1 MVLIFLILFMMSMN
15 IVATMNIVACT
26 VFDLVLATI
35 LVLFNTV
42 DKYGTGV
49 HKM

>member
-1 MVLIFLILFMMSMN
+1 MVLIFLILSMMS
-15 IVATMNIVACT
+15 MNIVACT